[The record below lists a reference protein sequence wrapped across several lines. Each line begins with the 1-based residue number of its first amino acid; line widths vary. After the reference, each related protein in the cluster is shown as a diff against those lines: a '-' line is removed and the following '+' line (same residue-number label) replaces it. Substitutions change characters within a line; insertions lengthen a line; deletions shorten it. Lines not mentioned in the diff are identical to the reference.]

1 VVEEALLRIDHIAQ
15 ERDWL
20 PWRLPKMT
28 LPTRVAAVVAVAALI
43 LAGALAL
50 AGIGSSRG
58 PLPTPL
64 TTPSAAT
71 SPGLSLTQVFVSPTY
86 GYSVRYPAGWTLK
99 PATTLWPNGV
109 GNPWN
114 SGLNDELSSAGAVRF
129 SGASQPLAD
138 GQTPDAWL
146 AAYATPNDPASLPT
160 LTVDGATGVITAD
173 DVAAAGGTISPGG
186 RMFDLV
192 VVSGGRAYN
201 FNMDGRVDRATFES
215 VIGSIALDPA
225 GITAIPERD
234 TTVPSPWY
242 GYTIALPNEW
252 GISAATEHWHG
263 FDNSPP
269 VVYEIT
275 IPGTDTTLT
284 IASQPLA
291 GQSFDD
297 WLSAYHENTSANV
310 PTGCDGG
317 DPATWK
323 AIPVGEVTGRWYE
336 LCNAAEAVAESGGRV
351 YVFSLAHETFD
362 VSRHLA
368 IPFWLSLLEGVA
380 LDPSAAV
387 DGG

>member
-1 VVEEALLRIDHIAQ
+1 
-15 ERDWL
+15 
-20 PWRLPKMT
+20 
-28 LPTRVAAVVAVAALI
+28 
-43 LAGALAL
+43 
-50 AGIGSSRG
+50 
-58 PLPTPL
+58 
-64 TTPSAAT
+64 
-71 SPGLSLTQVFVSPTY
+71 
-86 GYSVRYPAGWTLK
+86 
-99 PATTLWPNGV
+99 
-109 GNPWN
+109 
-114 SGLNDELSSAGAVRF
+114 VRF

-146 AAYATPNDPASLPT
+146 AAYATPTDPASLPT
-160 LTVDGATGVITAD
+160 ITVAGATGVITAD

-192 VVSGGRAYN
+192 VVSAGRAYN
-201 FNMDGRVDRATFES
+201 FNMDGRVDRAMFET

-225 GITAIPERD
+225 AIAAIPRRD

-242 GYTIALPNEW
+242 GYTIALPAEW
-252 GISAATEHWHG
+252 GISAATEHWFG

-269 VVYEIT
+269 AVDEIA

-291 GQSFDD
+291 GQSFDE
-297 WLSAYHENTSANV
+297 WLAAYHENTSANV

-317 DPATWK
+317 DPGMWD
-323 AIPVGEVTGRWYE
+323 AIPIGEVTGRWYE

-351 YVFSLAHETFD
+351 YVFSLVHETFD

-368 IPFWLSLLEGVA
+368 VPFWRSLLEGVA
-380 LDPSAAV
+380 LEPSAAV